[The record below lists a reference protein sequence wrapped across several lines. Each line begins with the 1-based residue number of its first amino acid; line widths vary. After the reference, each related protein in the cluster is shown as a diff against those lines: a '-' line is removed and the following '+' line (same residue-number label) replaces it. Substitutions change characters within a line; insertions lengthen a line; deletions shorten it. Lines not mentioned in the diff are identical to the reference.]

1 MAKSDSLPEA
11 TNAVSNC
18 LIHLYEEWIKQLFVC
33 ASNYKISVTMAQN
46 AKKFSNKQV
55 EAFLLPE
62 EGSPEGKSGPQPCL
76 QGVVGYTAC
85 TPDENACLFPTQ
97 AVVYMTVTTS
107 CDGLPW

>member
-46 AKKFSNKQV
+46 AIKFSNKQV

-76 QGVVGYTAC
+76 QGVVGYTTC
-85 TPDENACLFPTQ
+85 TPQGKALPFSSQ
-97 AVVYMTVTTS
+97 AAV
-107 CDGLPW
+107 LL